1 MKRKNTSDT
10 YEYPEWAEQIISEKI
25 VKPRIRVYNLVS
37 FEDDILQE
45 LTLRL
50 YTMKKQGKDI
60 NEYYAYKVLGN
71 ILNDLH
77 NKIARDRYKK
87 NNMRRSKFAEG
98 NTSKEKGPLA
108 LTIDK
113 EQFEKI
119 NHLMDR
125 LDRNDRMVL
134 TLRHFNGYSFK
145 KIAPALRY
153 KNESGARMR
162 YNRIIKQLGVK
173 LNEKNK

>member
-1 MKRKNTSDT
+1 M
-10 YEYPEWAEQIISEKI
+10 
-25 VKPRIRVYNLVS
+25 S

-50 YTMKKQGKDI
+50 FVAKKHEKDI
-60 NEYYAYKVLGN
+60 NVYFAYKVLRN

-77 NKIARDRYKK
+77 NKIARDRNKK
-87 NNMRRSKFAEG
+87 NNFQRSKFAEG

-134 TLRHFNGYSFK
+134 TLRHFDGYSFK
-145 KIAPALRY
+145 EIANVLRY
-153 KNESGARMR
+153 KNEGGARMR

-173 LNEKNK
+173 LDEKKNTDTDDQLDT